1 MFEYNMSKTMADEIL
16 KSRKGEDK
24 RMEPQKYLIKFVN
37 EQMGLMYEVKKVYTT
52 L

>member
-1 MFEYNMSKTMADEIL
+1 MSKTMADEIL

-24 RMEPQKYLIKFVN
+24 KMEPQKYLIKFVN

>member
-1 MFEYNMSKTMADEIL
+1 MFEYNMSKEMADEIL

-24 RMEPQKYLIKFVN
+24 KMEPQKYLVKFVN
-37 EQMGLMYEVKKVYTT
+37 EQMGLLHEVTKVYRT

>member
-1 MFEYNMSKTMADEIL
+1 MSKTMADEIL

-37 EQMGLMYEVKKVYTT
+37 EQMGLMHEVKKVYTT